1 MQPASDVGAT
11 TRKLRIV
18 HVLSSPAA
26 GGAEVYVKDLA
37 LAMAARG
44 HFVAIA
50 FLSHAHEVGRQ
61 RSYEE
66 IFLDELSSGGV
77 KVDFIGY
84 KARRNPVFG
93 WARMRRLVKEWQPD
107 VVHSH
112 LFYGLLFS
120 VFSAA
125 PVVYSHHSIKLRLG
139 AWVYRLLLD
148 RVVDTYVGICA
159 ACVNVLKS
167 ASSRPVVRIDNG
179 VSSAR
184 VRRRPKLLLGRTGV
198 RLFST
203 GRLTEQKNYSLLLE
217 AVAELDDLDFS
228 LEIAGEGPLRAA
240 LEREVGQRHLSHR
253 VTLLGNVSDVAERLS
268 GSDIFVMSSAWEG
281 LPIALLEA
289 TLTGLPVV
297 VTNVGGCAEV
307 VHTVGNGLVVDTLD
321 AKDLAAALRRM
332 IESESQRSFFSNNA
346 LAYSTRYELNTSLS
360 SHLSL
365 YSDIIG
371 ARV

>member
-1 MQPASDVGAT
+1 MRSASDVGAV
-11 TRKLRIV
+11 TRKLRV
-18 HVLSSPAA
+18 MHVLSSPAA

-37 LAMAARG
+37 LAMAAKG

-66 IFLDELSSGGV
+66 IFLGDLLSGGV

-93 WARMRRLVKEWQPD
+93 WTRLRRLVKEWQPD

-112 LFYGLLFS
+112 LLYGVLFS
-120 VFSAA
+120 AFSAA
-125 PVVYSHHSIKLRLG
+125 PVVYTQHSIKLRLA

-159 ACVNVLKS
+159 ACVSVLES
-167 ASSRPVVRIDNG
+167 TSSRPIVRIDNAVSAGRLCRRAG
-179 VSSAR
+179 VLSR
-184 VRRRPKLLLGRTGV
+184 NTGIS
-198 RLFST
+198 LFST
-203 GRLTEQKNYSLLLE
+203 GRLTEPKNYSLLLE
-217 AVAELDDLDFS
+217 AVAKLADLEFS
-228 LEIAGEGPLRAA
+228 LEIAGEGPLREV
-240 LEREVGQRHLSHR
+240 LERQVKELRLSHR

-268 GSDIFVMSSAWEG
+268 RADIFVMSSAWEG

-307 VHTVGNGLVVDTLD
+307 VHTVGNGLVVDALD
-321 AKDLAAALRRM
+321 AEDLAVALRRL
-332 IESESQRSFFSNNA
+332 IESGCQRAFFSHNA
-346 LAYSTRYELNTSLS
+346 LTYSARYGLETAVAL
-360 SHLSL
+360 HLSL
-365 YSDIIG
+365 YADV
-371 ARV
+371 ADA